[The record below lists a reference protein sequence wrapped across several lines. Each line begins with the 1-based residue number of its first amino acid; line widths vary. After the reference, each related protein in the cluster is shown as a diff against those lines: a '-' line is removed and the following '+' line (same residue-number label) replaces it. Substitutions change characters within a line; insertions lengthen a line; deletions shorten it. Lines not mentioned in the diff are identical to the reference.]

1 MKNKVIILSLFTV
14 SVIIASCNS
23 TKPVIVGENE
33 DNTEAK
39 KHETE
44 REKVEKEVIM
54 RQPVKQSVMKPQ
66 QIKIQEVK

>member
-1 MKNKVIILSLFTV
+1 MKNKVIILSLLAMSILTT
-14 SVIIASCNS
+14 SCNS
-23 TKPVIVGENE
+23 TKPVMVGENE

-66 QIKIQEVK
+66 QFKVQEVK